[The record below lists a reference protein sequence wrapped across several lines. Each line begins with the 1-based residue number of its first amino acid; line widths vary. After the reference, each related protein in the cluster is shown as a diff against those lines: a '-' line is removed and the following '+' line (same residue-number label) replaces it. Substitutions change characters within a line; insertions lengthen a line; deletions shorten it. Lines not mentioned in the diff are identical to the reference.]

1 MKSINS
7 LLNDAKAQ
15 KKPLYLIIAEKDC
28 FENGTDLKSLDLQ
41 FSNLWKEMKN
51 TAKQYSPAEKSKSG
65 LSGGDAEKIK
75 NSKAKLIGGNFLL
88 RVTEEALKTG
98 ECNACMKRIVAAP
111 TAGSCGV
118 LTAVLIPLCEEK
130 EISESLIK

>member
-41 FSNLWKEMKN
+41 FSNL
-51 TAKQYSPAEKSKSG
+51 SS
-65 LSGGDAEKIK
+65 
-75 NSKAKLIGGNFLL
+75 
-88 RVTEEALKTG
+88 
-98 ECNACMKRIVAAP
+98 
-111 TAGSCGV
+111 
-118 LTAVLIPLCEEK
+118 IPLPKNQKADFRAEMRK
-130 EISESLIK
+130 R

>member
-75 NSKAKLIGGNFLL
+75 NSDK
-88 RVTEEALKTG
+88 
-98 ECNACMKRIVAAP
+98 
-111 TAGSCGV
+111 
-118 LTAVLIPLCEEK
+118 
-130 EISESLIK
+130 